1 MSKNWDY
8 SILSHEVKLAGGP
21 EKYAQ
26 KLINTGRIEAV
37 GAIALLS
44 TILYATGKAIETY
57 KQNKKKR
64 YYFELI
70 KNSDGYDTYDLT
82 HENMEDK
89 FDNENEENKEEDSL

>member
-37 GAIALLS
+37 VAIALS

-70 KNSDGYDTYDLT
+70 KNADGYDTYDLT
-82 HENMEDK
+82 NENMEDE

>member
-8 SILSHEVKLAGGP
+8 SILSHKVKLAGGP

-37 GAIALLS
+37 VAIALS

-70 KNSDGYDTYDLT
+70 KNADGYDTYDLT
-82 HENMEDK
+82 HENMEDE
-89 FDNENEENKEEDSL
+89 FDNENEENKEKYSL

>member
-37 GAIALLS
+37 VAIALS

-70 KNSDGYDTYDLT
+70 KNADGYDTYDLT
-82 HENMEDK
+82 HENMEYEL
-89 FDNENEENKEEDSL
+89 DNENEDNKKEDSL

>member
-8 SILSHEVKLAGGP
+8 SILSYEVKLAGGP

-57 KQNKKKR
+57 KQNKKKK
-64 YYFELI
+64 YYLELI
-70 KNSDGYDTYDLT
+70 KNADADDTYDLT
-82 HENMEDK
+82 HENMEDEL
-89 FDNENEENKEEDSL
+89 DNENEENKEEDSL

>member
-44 TILYATGKAIETY
+44 TILYATGKAVETY
-57 KQNKKKR
+57 KQNKKKK
-64 YYFELI
+64 YYLELI
-70 KNSDGYDTYDLT
+70 KNADADDTYDLT
-82 HENMEDK
+82 HENMEDEL
-89 FDNENEENKEEDSL
+89 DNENEENKEEDSL